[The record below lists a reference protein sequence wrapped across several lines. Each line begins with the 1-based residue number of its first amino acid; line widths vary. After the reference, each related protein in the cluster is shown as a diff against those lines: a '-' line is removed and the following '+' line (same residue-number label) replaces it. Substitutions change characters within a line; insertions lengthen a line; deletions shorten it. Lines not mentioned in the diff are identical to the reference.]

1 MEKHNG
7 LRPQD
12 VVILLKILTFSTDK
26 WIMSDIAEALKISLS
41 EVSGALERCRIS
53 GLISQNKRKV
63 NKLSF
68 REFLIY
74 GLKYV
79 YPAQI
84 GAPVRGLATAHSA
97 SPINAHITEGSD
109 ILVWAN
115 SKGTRRGN
123 SVSPLYVTVP
133 QIVTSQPELYE
144 YLVIVDTLRIG
155 RVREVEA
162 AILELDKRLNAEKK

>member
-12 VVILLKILTFSTDK
+12 VVILLKILTFSNNDWTLA
-26 WIMSDIAEALKISLS
+26 DIANPLKISIS

-53 GLISQNKRKV
+53 GLVNQSKKKV

-79 YPAQI
+79 YPALI
-84 GAPVRGLATAHSA
+84 GAPVRGFATAHSA
-97 SPINAHITEGSD
+97 LPVSAHITEGNE

-123 SVSPLYVTVP
+123 AVSPLYPTVP
-133 QIVTSQPELYE
+133 KIVESQPELYE
-144 YLVIVDTLRIG
+144 YLTIVDTLRIG
-155 RVREVEA
+155 RAREIEA
-162 AILELDKRLNAEKK
+162 AIMELDKRLNAKE

>member
-12 VVILLKILTFSTDK
+12 VVILLKILTFSTSD
-26 WIMSDIAEALKISLS
+26 WTLADIADSLKISIS

-53 GLISQNKRKV
+53 GLVNQSKRNV
-63 NKLSF
+63 NKLSL

-84 GAPVRGLATAHSA
+84 GTPVRGIATAHSA
-97 SPINAHITEGSD
+97 LPISAHITEGKE

-123 SVSPLYVTVP
+123 SVSPLYATVP
-133 QIVTSQPELYE
+133 KIVESQPELYE
-144 YLVIVDTLRIG
+144 YLVIVDTLRVG
-155 RVREVEA
+155 RVREIEA
-162 AILELDKRLNAEKK
+162 AILELDKRLNAEKE

>member
-1 MEKHNG
+1 MEIHNG

-12 VVILLKILTFSTDK
+12 VVILLKILTFSTND
-26 WIMSDIAEALKISLS
+26 WTLADIANSLKISIS

-53 GLISQNKRKV
+53 GLINQSKKKV
-63 NKLSF
+63 NKLSL

-74 GLKYV
+74 GLKYI

-84 GAPVRGLATAHSA
+84 GAPVRGIATAHSA
-97 SPINAHITEGSD
+97 PPINSHITEGKD

-123 SVSPLYVTVP
+123 SVSPLYSTVP
-133 QIVTSQPELYE
+133 KVVLAQPELYE
-144 YLVIVDTLRIG
+144 YLVIVDTLRVG
-155 RVREVEA
+155 RVREKEI
-162 AILELDKRLNAEKK
+162 AIVELDKRLNAEKE